1 MSCDVI
7 TVWIHNITF
16 ADVFPAYVV
25 GSIYQ
30 IYIHFLIIFG
40 ADESVNRDNMTT
52 AHFTVLLVNIND
64 SSVSWGKIWTWRIEN
79 SGWRKRD

>member
-40 ADESVNRDNMTT
+40 ADESVNRDKYDNCS
-52 AHFTVLLVNIND
+52 FQ
-64 SSVSWGKIWTWRIEN
+64 SSAGEYQ
-79 SGWRKRD
+79 